1 MEGQQYSLGYKVKN
15 VLRVA
20 WTLPFVFSSITGVAF
35 ALTFKQEWL
44 MAVMI
49 PLDVL
54 FLAMFVNLSNDY
66 FDHKSGA
73 DKLRFTLLNQAFE
86 EIVVKEKGG
95 RSIYWQGNS
104 FDRGLISDK
113 TGKMILLL
121 LAIGAIAVSVPIV
134 LYGGWIVLLL
144 GAIAFFLSYFYT
156 APPLNLG
163 ARGFGEVDV
172 LASFTMI
179 SFFSFYV
186 ISQQFSW
193 LALVVGFI
201 VGIGA
206 MVMRIVD
213 EISGREAHI
222 AAGEK
227 DLVVR
232 FGVDG
237 AGNILIGVLTV
248 MYGLAL
254 VLTYHDLTFALLF
267 LTLPFAMSLMRHLRN
282 KEDKFR
288 EMRPVL
294 DALRLSLVQAILVV
308 ISLSMQTVLT
318 SG

>member
-1 MEGQQYSLGYKVKN
+1 MNGPYSLSYKIKN

-20 WTLPFVFSSITGVAF
+20 WTLPFVLSSITGVAF
-35 ALTFKQEWL
+35 ALTIRQEWL
-44 MAVMI
+44 MAFVI

-54 FLAMFVNLSNDY
+54 LLAMFVNLSNDY

-73 DKLRFTLLNQAFE
+73 DKLRFKLLDQAFE

-95 RSIYWQGNS
+95 KSIYWQGNS
-104 FDRGLISDK
+104 FDRGLISDGA
-113 TGKMILLL
+113 GKVILIL
-121 LAIGAIAVSVPIV
+121 LAIGAVVLSVPIV
-134 LYGGWIVLLL
+134 LYGGWIVLVL

-163 ARGFGEVDV
+163 ARGLGELDV

-186 ISQQFSW
+186 IAQQFSW
-193 LALVVGFI
+193 PAVTVAVI

-213 EISGREAHI
+213 EMSGKEAHI

-232 FGVDG
+232 FGIDRV
-237 AGNILIGVLTV
+237 GNILIAILAVN
-248 MYGLAL
+248 YGLISIL
-254 VLTYHDLTFALLF
+254 SYYNITFVLLF
-267 LTLPFAMSLMRHLRN
+267 LTLPFAISMIRHLRN
-282 KEDKFR
+282 KADKFR
-288 EMRPVL
+288 EMRPVI
-294 DALRLSLVQAILVV
+294 DALRLSLVQSILVI
-308 ISLSMQTVLT
+308 ISLSMQSALT
-318 SG
+318 FA

>member
-1 MEGQQYSLGYKVKN
+1 MNGPYSLSYKIKN

-20 WTLPFVFSSITGVAF
+20 WTLPFVLSSITGVAF
-35 ALTFKQEWL
+35 ALTIRQEWL
-44 MAVMI
+44 MAFVI

-54 FLAMFVNLSNDY
+54 LLAMFVNLSNDY

-73 DKLRFTLLNQAFE
+73 DKLRFKLLDQAFE

-95 RSIYWQGNS
+95 KSIYWQGNS
-104 FDRGLISDK
+104 FDRGLISDGA
-113 TGKMILLL
+113 GKVILIL
-121 LAIGAIAVSVPIV
+121 LAIGAVVLSVPIV
-134 LYGGWIVLLL
+134 LYGGWIVLVL

-163 ARGFGEVDV
+163 ARGLGELDV

-186 ISQQFSW
+186 IAQQFSW
-193 LALVVGFI
+193 PAVTVAVI

-213 EISGREAHI
+213 EMSGKEAHI

-232 FGVDG
+232 FGIDRV
-237 AGNILIGVLTV
+237 GNILIAILAVN
-248 MYGLAL
+248 YGLISILSYYNIAF
-254 VLTYHDLTFALLF
+254 VLLF
-267 LTLPFAMSLMRHLRN
+267 LTLPFAISMIRHLRN
-282 KEDKFR
+282 KADKFR
-288 EMRPVL
+288 EMRPVI
-294 DALRLSLVQAILVV
+294 DALRLSLVQSILVI
-308 ISLSMQTVLT
+308 ISLSMQSALT
-318 SG
+318 FA